1 MGELSKTLTS
11 EIMINWKEITQEGK
25 NTKQIIGIPDEQ
37 KLLPVLLEQL
47 NDGSWIVMR
56 IVNKYGFCS
65 SPMVNCK
72 TKSSAKRWVS
82 RYYLPHNRQSAEAK
96 GKV

>member
-1 MGELSKTLTS
+1 
-11 EIMINWKEITQEGK
+11 MITWKENTQEK
-25 NTKQIIGIPDEQ
+25 QNTKQIIGIPDEQ

-47 NDGSWIVMR
+47 NDGAWAVMR
-56 IVNKYGFCS
+56 IVNEYGACS
-65 SPMVNCK
+65 SPMVICK

-96 GKV
+96 EKV